1 MVGMLFFLSCS
12 FFFVSLYFFQGCG
25 KSVVA
30 REFAEMLGYGIE
42 PVMLY
47 QVNPN
52 ITYAFFTYQL
62 YMSKNVWQRLKVII
76 EWHGW

>member
-1 MVGMLFFLSCS
+1 MLFCLSCS
-12 FFFVSLYFFQGCG
+12 FFCVFVFVFQGCG

-30 REFAEMLGYGIE
+30 REFAEMLGYSIE

-52 ITYAFFTYQL
+52 ITCAFFTYEL
-62 YMSKNVWQRLKVII
+62 YI
-76 EWHGW
+76 